1 MTKALITTVPFGQLN
16 GEPLRL
22 LADAGF
28 LCTINP
34 LGRRPTETE
43 LVEMAAGFEVVIAG
57 TEPITERVINA
68 AAQLRLISRVGIGLD
83 NVDLLAA
90 RAHGV
95 AVAYTPDAP
104 SPAVAELTIG
114 LMLALLRG
122 IHHANAL
129 AHEGNWQRVMG
140 RRLAE
145 ITVGIIGVGRVGRRV
160 VRLLDAFGTRVLA
173 HDIAPSVQADRV
185 EWTSKERIFREADV
199 VTLHVP
205 LTAATSHLVGLT
217 ELALMKP
224 AAFLINT
231 ARGGVVDE
239 AALAAALRDGKL
251 AGAAVDVFSAEPYC
265 GELASL
271 KNCLI
276 TCHMGSMS
284 EDCRFKMEYE
294 AVVNAIRFVQGET
307 AVQMVPESEY
317 ALRETASTSA

>member
-1 MTKALITTVPFGQLN
+1 MTNALITTGPFGQLN
-16 GEPLRL
+16 GEPLQL

-28 LCTINP
+28 RHTINP
-34 LGRRPTETE
+34 LGRRPTEAE
-43 LVEMAAGFEVVIAG
+43 LIDLIPGFDVLIAG
-57 TEPITERVINA
+57 TEPITARVINA
-68 AAQLRLISRVGIGLD
+68 APHLRLISRVGIGLD

-90 RAHGV
+90 RSRGI

-129 AHEGNWQRVMG
+129 AHDGTWQRVMG

-145 ITVGIIGVGRVGRRV
+145 IAVGVIGVGRVGGRV
-160 VRLLDAFGTRVLA
+160 VRLLESFGTRVLA
-173 HDIAPSVQADRV
+173 HDIAPSVQPDHV
-185 EWTSKERIFREADV
+185 EWTSKERIFREADLI
-199 VTLHVP
+199 TLHVP
-205 LTAATSHLVGLT
+205 LTGATSHLIGPT
-217 ELALMKP
+217 ELALMKRD
-224 AAFLINT
+224 AFLVNT

-239 AALAAALRDGKL
+239 AALAAALRDGRL
-251 AGAAVDVFSAEPYC
+251 AGAAVDVFATEPYS

-294 AVVNAIRFVQGET
+294 AVINAIRFVRSET
-307 AVQMVPESEY
+307 GIQMVPESEY
-317 ALRETASTSA
+317 VLRETAPTSA